1 MAFQVFR
8 APEIWSSANRPL
20 EFILG
25 SERQPNTDPDES
37 GIAIVSITQN
47 DPVIVGN
54 FGVNPA
60 DVIVF
65 ASTILMLEV
74 GQYVLIENTALRL
87 YSGTYRVTAVYG
99 NGVFAI
105 QSDYLGEDSG
115 GEFSV
120 WYQNYCIVFDVSVG
134 EAQDT
139 KRYYV
144 KAGPDGR
151 FVLNVQDQVQRSFGD
166 VFGSVQPGLTTT
178 NAFASTDRIA
188 TNYSIVAYDGYDV
201 PDENGNSTFTVDLD
215 SRQIIVTNFVGINAV
230 HPYQHIQGGA
240 LKMDY
245 ANGFALYLI
254 SWQTPSTT
262 AKFLTWGPREQT
274 CGIADAFFLPFLH
287 AGTAG
292 EGMGVTV
299 STYNSA
305 GAFIANTVILF
316 SEGSP
321 KLAGVVNVGPAAL
334 GNVITPDT
342 AYYRMALVNFD
353 ETFISEVMRI
363 NVDRTCHE
371 ANERFYWLNKLGGID
386 QYTYTGRTTQVTTIE
401 RSVSQKPYM
410 PRPVATPYYGDY
422 QRRMYATMPDRRY
435 ISRTKPIGQDVTEW
449 ITQDLFESANVKM
462 NRAGTW
468 WTEVLLYS
476 YEQQG
481 TTTKGGNTILDTEY
495 ALGTDN
501 ITQRR

>member
-1 MAFQVFR
+1 
-8 APEIWSSANRPL
+8 
-20 EFILG
+20 
-25 SERQPNTDPDES
+25 
-37 GIAIVSITQN
+37 
-47 DPVIVGN
+47 
-54 FGVNPA
+54 
-60 DVIVF
+60 
-65 ASTILMLEV
+65 
-74 GQYVLIENTALRL
+74 
-87 YSGTYRVTAVYG
+87 
-99 NGVFAI
+99 
-105 QSDYLGEDSG
+105 
-115 GEFSV
+115 
-120 WYQNYCIVFDVSVG
+120 
-134 EAQDT
+134 
-139 KRYYV
+139 
-144 KAGPDGR
+144 
-151 FVLNVQDQVQRSFGD
+151 
-166 VFGSVQPGLTTT
+166 
-178 NAFASTDRIA
+178 
-188 TNYSIVAYDGYDV
+188 
-201 PDENGNSTFTVDLD
+201 
-215 SRQIIVTNFVGINAV
+215 
-230 HPYQHIQGGA
+230 
-240 LKMDY
+240 
-245 ANGFALYLI
+245 
-254 SWQTPSTT
+254 
-262 AKFLTWGPREQT
+262 
-274 CGIADAFFLPFLH
+274 
-287 AGTAG
+287 
-292 EGMGVTV
+292 MGVTV

-334 GNVITPDT
+334 GNVNTPDT

-353 ETFISEVMRI
+353 ETFISEIMRI

-476 YEQQG
+476 TEQQG
-481 TTTKGGNTILDTEY
+481 ITTKGGNTILNTEY